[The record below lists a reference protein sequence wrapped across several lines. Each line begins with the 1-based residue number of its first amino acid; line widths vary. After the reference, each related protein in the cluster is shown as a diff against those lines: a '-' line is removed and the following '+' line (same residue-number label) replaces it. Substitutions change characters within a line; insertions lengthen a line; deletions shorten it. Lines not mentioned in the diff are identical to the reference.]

1 MKKGV
6 TVLMAFAI
14 LSIVLAAESRPERPA
29 RPKLEDMTKEELL
42 SQISGQLKD
51 GEAFEFIPILGK
63 EKDAAG
69 VEYYTVKTAEKGERK
84 VEDLDKSELMQ
95 LLGRIIVVT
104 ETKEELLGEIKEYLF
119 DEELLGLVPGLG
131 IIKDKVRG
139 DHFTLKLGDEP
150 ARMLDDLDKKE
161 LVRLRGMVVQARTI
175 LQSQRIQRQL
185 DLINRSV
192 QQNVQAAQRAQ
203 QLQSQVPKVPPAA
216 PQTPPQVY
224 IPPQPPRR
232 EGR

>member
-63 EKDAAG
+63 EKDATG

-84 VEDLDKSELMQ
+84 VDDLDKSELMQ

-104 ETKEELLGEIKEYLF
+104 ETKEGPWGAMLSMAAMIDSRSPPLG
-119 DEELLGLVPGLG
+119 GG
-131 IIKDKVRG
+131 
-139 DHFTLKLGDEP
+139 
-150 ARMLDDLDKKE
+150 
-161 LVRLRGMVVQARTI
+161 TI
-175 LQSQRIQRQL
+175 SMEMQR
-185 DLINRSV
+185 
-192 QQNVQAAQRAQ
+192 
-203 QLQSQVPKVPPAA
+203 PAA
-216 PQTPPQVY
+216 RESRTLALAGDLRALASSGNVV
-224 IPPQPPRR
+224 IRFRR
-232 EGR
+232 C